1 MKSQDRLNL
10 LRHFVPSTP
19 GRYACTHPDCNV
31 KTKEDGFCPTHNVP
45 LRLVKVK

>member
-10 LRHFVPSTP
+10 LRFFTP
-19 GRYACTHPDCNV
+19 TPRGSYECTHPDCKV